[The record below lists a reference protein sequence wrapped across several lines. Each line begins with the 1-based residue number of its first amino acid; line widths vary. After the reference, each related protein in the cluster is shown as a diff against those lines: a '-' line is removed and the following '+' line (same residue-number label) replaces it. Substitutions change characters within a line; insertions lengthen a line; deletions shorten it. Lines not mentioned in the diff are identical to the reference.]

1 MFKEVTVKWDETTP
15 MRFNSISPNGF
26 NLVLDTPGAENT
38 GVESFTPK
46 LLLLVSL
53 GGCTGMDVI
62 SILKKMRQDVTG
74 YRLEVKGWERQEH
87 PTKFEKIIVEHV
99 VEGRNISPEN
109 VEKALHL
116 SHEKY
121 CSVSA
126 CLVGSV
132 EIEFTY
138 RIVEPA
144 TVA

>member
-1 MFKEVTVKWDETTP
+1 MLKEVSVKWDETTP
-15 MRFNSISPNGF
+15 MRFTSTSASGF
-26 NLVLDTPGAENT
+26 SVVMDTPGEQNT
-38 GVESFTPK
+38 GVPSFTPK

-53 GGCTGMDVI
+53 GGCTAMDVI

-74 YRLEVKGWERQEH
+74 YHLEVKGWERSEH
-87 PTKFEKIIVEHV
+87 PTKFERIVVEHV
-99 VEGRNISPEN
+99 VEGNNINPEM
-109 VEKALHL
+109 VERALSL

-144 TVA
+144 NAQ